1 MSADER
7 MRWMEAY
14 EATGNAGVVC
24 DRFHISRPTLRKW
37 WRRYKETGPDGL
49 EDSSRKPASS
59 PNQKVFEREETL
71 ILDLRKA
78 ENLGVHRLKAELR
91 RRHAID
97 LSTETILKV
106 LKRAG
111 EPMKTVRGEPNEE
124 SRGTFKASPAR
135 EARQFGLGG
144 QFHGLGLDDRVANG
158 VASLIINERFRPGQ
172 KLSEAGL
179 AAKLGVGRTRV
190 REALRRLAVAGMV
203 TLQRNRGAFV
213 ADPSLTEVQQ
223 AYAARRLI
231 EGEIVND
238 VCRHCTA
245 HDIRALRRHLERQA
259 EAQAS
264 GERGRFVQLLTEF
277 HSLLASFGENRLLE
291 AFVQQLAAK
300 TSLAVLL
307 YDGEPPACAIEE
319 HAALI
324 DLLAA
329 GRAEAAREL
338 MNRHLAGH
346 QERLPSSKP
355 A

>member
-1 MSADER
+1 

-14 EATGNAGVVC
+14 QATGNAGVVC
-24 DRFHISRPTLRKW
+24 ARFHISRPTLRKW
-37 WRRYKETGPDGL
+37 WTRYQQAGPDGL
-49 EDSSRKPASS
+49 EDSSRKPVTS
-59 PNQKVFEREETL
+59 PNQKVFEREEAL
-71 ILDLRKA
+71 ILELRKS

-91 RRHAID
+91 RRHAIE
-97 LSTETILKV
+97 LSAETILKV

-111 EPMKTVRGEPNEE
+111 EPMKTVRGEPIEE
-124 SRGTFKASPAR
+124 PRRPPPR

-158 VASLIINERFRPGQ
+158 IASLIINERVRPGQ

-190 REALRRLAVAGMV
+190 REALRRVAAAGMV

-213 ADPSLTEVQQ
+213 ADPSLSEVQQ

-231 EGEIVND
+231 EGQIVDD

-245 HDIRALRRHLERQA
+245 HDIRALRRHLERQV

-264 GERGRFVQLLTEF
+264 GDRGRFVQLLTEF

-329 GRAEAAREL
+329 GRAEAAQEL
-338 MNRHLAGH
+338 MNRHLTGH
-346 QERLPSSKP
+346 QERLPSSKRL
-355 A
+355 